1 MDEPSLGL
9 APVVVDIV
17 FNALQQLNREGL
29 TLILVEQNARRA
41 LEITDTALVIEQ
53 GKIVQRGKSR
63 QLLNDSQI
71 IAHYL
76 GQTA

>member
-1 MDEPSLGL
+1 M

-17 FNALQQLNREGL
+17 FNALQQLNKEGL

-63 QLLNDSQI
+63 QLLNNSQI